1 MSSHH
6 DPGRNPVEQHLHRN
20 LTVNVLDG
28 GFFALAISFASSVTI
43 LPLFVSRL
51 TSSSLAIGLITAIAQ
66 LGWFVPQLFTANYVQ
81 RYPRKK
87 PWVMLATLGERIP
100 YAILVLLAL
109 QIGRLSPQT
118 VLVLFFMIY
127 SLAAM
132 SGGLTGTAWQDMI
145 AKIIPTQARGRFFGT
160 QQALGGLLGA
170 GGAVV
175 AGLILERVVYPT
187 NFAICFG
194 LTVAA
199 MAVSYVFLGLT
210 WEPARSTER
219 AKSSMLHFLGQ
230 LPRLLCADP
239 NFAHFLVS
247 RAAAML
253 GRMATGFLTVYA
265 VEVLGAS
272 AVDAG
277 RLTAVLFAA
286 QTLLNPLLGWWGDRS
301 GHKRV
306 LELSTLFTVTAMAI
320 ALWAPGVGWFYAVFA
335 LSGATLAGAVLSG
348 LSIVMEF
355 APEDDRPTYIGLTNT
370 FLGPFAGL
378 GALLA
383 GGIVS
388 VAGYQTLFWV
398 SLVLSAMGFIL
409 LRWTVREPRQ
419 VGWAVGIDR

>member
-6 DPGRNPVEQHLHRN
+6 DRGRSPVEQHLHRN
-20 LTVNVLDG
+20 FAVNVLDG
-28 GFFALAISFASSVTI
+28 GFFALAVSFASSVTI

-66 LGWFVPQLFTANYVQ
+66 TGWFVPQLFTANYVQ
-81 RYPRKK
+81 RHPRKK

-118 VLVLFFMIY
+118 VLVLFFTIY

-145 AKIIPTQARGRFFGT
+145 AKIIPTGARGRFFGT

-175 AGLILERVVYPT
+175 AGLILERVAYPT

-230 LPRLLCADP
+230 LPRLLRADP
-239 NFAHFLVS
+239 NYARFLVS

-272 AVDAG
+272 AADAG

-301 GHKRV
+301 GHKQV
-306 LELSTLFTVTAMAI
+306 LELSTLFTATAMAI
-320 ALWAPGVGWFYAVFA
+320 ALWSPGVGWFYAVFA
-335 LSGATLAGAVLSG
+335 LTGATLAGAILSG

-378 GALLA
+378 GSLLA

-388 VAGYQTLFWV
+388 VAGYQTLFWA
-398 SLVLSAMGFIL
+398 SLVLSAVGFIL